1 MRTARKTKVYGILNP
16 TTLKPK
22 TLKLKCT
29 STVFKNWPLGHGS
42 FRVSSN
48 FGPLVPTITDAKNNG
63 FDDVLWSL
71 DGFIKEMTYINVF
84 ALIKSRFGVVELI
97 TPPNDGCIF
106 NGSVRQSILELRDEI
121 HKETGVKVV
130 EKQLSINEMVS
141 ASQEGRF
148 QEFFGCST
156 SCNV

>member
-1 MRTARKTKVYGILNP
+1 M
-16 TTLKPK
+16 
-22 TLKLKCT
+22 
-29 STVFKNWPLGHGS
+29 FKNWPLGHGGY
-42 FRVSSN
+42 RVASN

-106 NGSVRQSILELRDEI
+106 NGSVRQSIIELKD
-121 HKETGVKVV
+121 
-130 EKQLSINEMVS
+130 
-141 ASQEGRF
+141 
-148 QEFFGCST
+148 
-156 SCNV
+156 